1 MRNCEKLFAIK
12 KTAIAANEGNGKM
25 ETEIMPPQNSFGS
38 PIEGKDA
45 NRANKPV
52 SIKERQGL
60 RAQQLAELG
69 PHMDLIKIARIKKQL
84 AEGEY
89 SISPDLIALHLLDD
103 SAGQ

>member
-1 MRNCEKLFAIK
+1 MS
-12 KTAIAANEGNGKM
+12 
-25 ETEIMPPQNSFGS
+25 PHNSFGS

-45 NRANKPV
+45 SRVNKPV

-69 PHMDLIKIARIKKQL
+69 THMDLIKITRIKKQL

-89 SISPDLIALHLLDD
+89 NISPDLIALHLLDD